1 MIRISFFFILII
13 LSGNNVFGQLP
24 ATATASTSVTIITP
38 VGTENLDNV
47 ITGSFYRGKSTGTVE
62 LNPNIIGIEK
72 GDGVTGQC
80 EKAAMPS
87 FHVVG
92 GQFGYAIT
100 VLFDPLIINR
110 NAVKE
115 TMRIE
120 SLSVIP
126 VNESNPEQPG
136 SGGFLIG
143 AKFNV
148 SPSQVAGY
156 YSSPN
161 PCAVTVHFN

>member
-1 MIRISFFFILII
+1 
-13 LSGNNVFGQLP
+13 
-24 ATATASTSVTIITP
+24 VTIITP

-47 ITGSFYRGKSTGTVE
+47 IMGSFFRGKSSGIME

-72 GDGVTGQC
+72 GDGLTGQC

-92 GQFGYAIT
+92 GQFGYEIT
-100 VLFDPLIINR
+100 LSFDPVIINR
-110 NAVKE
+110 NAVQE

-126 VNESNPEQPG
+126 VNESKPEQSGPG
-136 SGGFLIG
+136 RFSIV

-156 YSSPN
+156 YCSPN